1 MKFKTISQL
10 KIKVNVTNQ
19 TMVITYKALYMN
31 NKTSSRKVRR
41 ENRKVLAVSA

>member
-31 NKTSSRKVRR
+31 NKNEFTQSSPRK
-41 ENRKVLAVSA
+41 